1 LKAVNA
7 FHCKRFRF
15 LVLPAICVFFTGI
28 ADIGLAAGNEL
39 KLESPDGKII
49 VTLHDGDHLK
59 YNILFHDKLVV
70 TDSTLGIIVDG
81 RDLGEDV
88 TFGGAPE
95 TRTINEK
102 YPVMGVHRTA
112 TNHCNSSVIP
122 ISSGNTKWRLAV
134 RVFDDGVAY
143 RYQIPGTGARH
154 IDGESSE
161 WNVPVGSRLFWQDA
175 ANTSYE
181 SKFQMLLIGQSS
193 PGLELMAPATLQ
205 FPGNAGYGMMT
216 EANLIN
222 YSDMSLRKDGGYV
235 AWLVPVDNVSK

>member
-1 LKAVNA
+1 VKA
-7 FHCKRFRF
+7 FRCKRFRF
-15 LVLPAICVFFTGI
+15 LVLPVICVFFADI
-28 ADIGLAAGNEL
+28 ADMGLAAGIEL
-39 KLESPDGKII
+39 KLESPHRKIV

-59 YNILFHDKLVV
+59 YNILFQGKLVV

-88 TFGGAPE
+88 TFGAPE
-95 TRTINEK
+95 TSTINEK
-102 YPVMGVHRTA
+102 YPVMGVHNTA
-112 TNHCNSSVIP
+112 TNHCDFSMIP
-122 ISSGNTKWRLAV
+122 ISSRNTKWQLAV

-161 WNVPVGSRLFWQDA
+161 WNMPVGSRLFWQDA

-205 FPGNAGYGMMT
+205 FPDNAGYGTMT

-235 AWLVPVDNVSK
+235 AWLVPVDKVSK